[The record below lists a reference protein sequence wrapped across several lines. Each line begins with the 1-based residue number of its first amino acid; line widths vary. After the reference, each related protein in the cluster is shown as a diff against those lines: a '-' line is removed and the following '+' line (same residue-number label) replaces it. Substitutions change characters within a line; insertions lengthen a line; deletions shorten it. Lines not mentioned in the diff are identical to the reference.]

1 MTSNVAQAAV
11 LDVLNQEYC
20 LCPISKREYPSG
32 SKGKATPF
40 EIRVAEACAKSG
52 LRVRQSD
59 YYVDPVF
66 DKPREIDVSASLQR
80 EVGEVLAK
88 LSLSIE
94 CKADNS
100 KP

>member
-1 MTSNVAQAAV
+1 MPD
-11 LDVLNQEYC
+11 LKER
-20 LCPISKREYPSG
+20 ISEWLQRQGYPL
-32 SKGKATPF
+32 
-40 EIRVAEACAKSG
+40 EMRVAEACAKSG
-52 LRVRQSD
+52 FRVRQSD